1 MKKTLVSLLAVF
13 AMLPCASVFAGEYFD
28 DANKVTVTESNKKM
42 VFIAK
47 NTGKPLV
54 KEDVVYVD
62 QDNGGFT
69 EVDFLLKENPD
80 IGFYTILLG
89 GDGECKQRKFFI
101 GKPEDFTDREKLTE
115 LDDYAIESTDKQT
128 VTKAYT
134 SSTAI
139 DLAKAKTIV
148 ISYGDKAGYI
158 EDKAGYIEMDT
169 LTTGAGSVQ
178 LAVVI
183 SGIPTD
189 AVINSVEI
197 SSTEIC
203 SGDLIFE

>member
-28 DANKVTVTESNKKM
+28 DTNKVTVTESNKKM

-69 EVDFLLKENPD
+69 GVDFLLKKNPD

-101 GKPEDFTDREKLTE
+101 GKPENFTDREKLTE

-148 ISYGDKAGYI
+148 ISYD
-158 EDKAGYIEMDT
+158 DKAGYIEMDT